1 MKRYRYNVGTPD
13 AMNKEPSKL
22 VNKKSNP
29 RYIYFQSILVSMKNY
44 YKGDTTDYEWQ

>member
-13 AMNKEPSKL
+13 AMNKDASKL

-29 RYIYFQSILVSMKNY
+29 KYLGWQNVIASMKDY
-44 YKGDTTDYEWQ
+44 YKGDTSDYEWQ